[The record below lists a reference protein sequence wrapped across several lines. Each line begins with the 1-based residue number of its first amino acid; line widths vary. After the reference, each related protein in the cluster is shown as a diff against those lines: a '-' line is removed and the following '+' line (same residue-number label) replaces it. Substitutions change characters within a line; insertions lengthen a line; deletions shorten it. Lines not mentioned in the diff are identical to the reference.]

1 MIVFS
6 KGEGLIKATGIRK
19 LDGTRDVNYK
29 LPHIAVGVFSEYL
42 LEDIVEKFECIKV
55 GFISGAN
62 CSRPVYIMKYEDIK
76 IALFM
81 AGVSGPWISADIE
94 ELSANGVDTFI
105 IFGNCGVLDKKI
117 EDCSIIIPN
126 KAFRDEGTSYHYLP
140 DSESIEMNKEYKNL
154 FKQVLDENGYKY
166 EEGATWTTDGFY
178 RETKE
183 KLEMFKQKGTVCVE
197 MEGASIAAVCEYKKL
212 KYFTFYYAGDNLD
225 AVEWEERSLG
235 QLTSFEKK
243 ARVPYLAFELAR
255 KIELC
260 SE

>member
-1 MIVFS
+1 MIIYS
-6 KGEGLIKATGIRK
+6 PEEGIIKPYGIK
-19 LDGTRDVNYK
+19 KMDGTKDVNFK
-29 LPHIAVGVFSEYL
+29 LPHIAIGIFSIHL
-42 LEDIVEKFECIKV
+42 LNDIVEKFECHKV
-55 GFISGAN
+55 GKITCAN
-62 CSRPVYIMKYEDIK
+62 CERPVYIVKYKDIK
-76 IALFM
+76 ITLFM
-81 AGVSGPWISADIE
+81 AGVSGPWISTDIE

-105 IFGNCGVLDKKI
+105 IFENCGVLDKKI

-126 KAFRDEGTSYHYLP
+126 KAFRDEGTSYHYVP
-140 DSESIEMNKEYKNL
+140 DSESIEMNKEYKNI
-154 FKQVLDENGYKY
+154 FKHVLDENGYKY

-178 RETKE
+178 RETKD
-183 KLEMFKQKGTVCVE
+183 KIEMFKQKGAVCVE

-255 KIELC
+255 KIEC
-260 SE
+260 K

>member
-1 MIVFS
+1 MILFS
-6 KGEGLIKATGIRK
+6 KEEGLIKATGIRK
-19 LDGTRDVNYK
+19 LDGARDANYK

-42 LEDIVEKFECIKV
+42 LDDIVEKFECIKV
-55 GFISGAN
+55 GFISGVN

-76 IALFM
+76 ITLFM
-81 AGVSGPWISADIE
+81 AGVSGPWISTDIE

-126 KAFRDEGTSYHYLP
+126 KAFRDEGTSYHYVP
-140 DSESIEMNKEYKNL
+140 DSESIEMNKEYKNI

-166 EEGATWTTDGFY
+166 EEGA
-178 RETKE
+178 
-183 KLEMFKQKGTVCVE
+183 VCVE

-255 KIELC
+255 KIEC
-260 SE
+260 K